1 MKSAKPQDPKV
12 QARLKKLGAGGVALV
27 LAGAGLLG
35 SGGLLTKWEDGG
47 KTGPVAVYADK
58 LAGGLTPAE
67 ERAGGLPTAC
77 KGLTR
82 HVTDEPIIVGDVWS
96 PEKCEQVAA
105 RAVAG
110 DQVTLLWCLERP
122 VTQQTFDALSSLGH
136 NVGMGNACASRAVGL
151 INAGRLEE
159 GCRAIA
165 YTPSGAPNWSV
176 ASGKFVQGLHNRR
189 IDEMKRCLS

>member
-1 MKSAKPQDPKV
+1 MHSGKPQDPKV

-35 SGGLLTKWEDGG
+35 ADGLLTKWEDGG
-47 KTGPVAVYADK
+47 KTGPTVVYADK
-58 LAGGLTPAE
+58 FTTDGF
-67 ERAGGLPTAC
+67 AGGLPTAC

-96 PEKCEQVAA
+96 PEKCEKVAA

-165 YTPSGAPNWSV
+165 YTPSGAPNWSF

-189 IDEMKRCLS
+189 IDEMKQCLG